1 MRLLATLLLLLLS
14 TTLYC
19 QIYEPSPCDCCGNK
33 ALKNL
38 TKGLKVDELYV
49 HACGIGKAHYLS
61 TSFLKPAGKAPVN
74 PTKDPNY
81 KPANDEDAVG
91 AEENFNINFDKWSC
105 KYAASMLSD
114 GDTKTAWVEGVEGY
128 GAGELVIAP
137 AIDLNSSVEIFAGYG
152 KSEALRLA
160 NSRPKN
166 INVHVIRLKT
176 KQGGASQCG
185 TQYENLI
192 KVVSRQV
199 LLQDVGGFQKLIIPP
214 FKREKYKS
222 ENQDWDYTYWLMIE
236 IVDVY
241 PGTKYKDTCISEI
254 RNFQQSP

>member
-1 MRLLATLLLLLLS
+1 MLLTAES
-14 TTLYC
+14 YC
-19 QIYEPSPCDCCGNK
+19 QIYEPSPCNCCGNA

-38 TKGLKVDELYV
+38 LKGLKVDELYV

-61 TSFLKPAGKAPVN
+61 TSFLKPGGKAPVN
-74 PTKDPNY
+74 PTKDPGY
-81 KPANDEDAVG
+81 KPANDEDAAA
-91 AEENFNINFDKWSC
+91 AEENFNVNFDKWSC
-105 KYAASMLSD
+105 MYSASMLSD

-128 GAGELVIAP
+128 GKGELVIAP
-137 AIDLNSSVEIFAGYG
+137 AIDLTIPAEIFTGYG

-160 NSRPKN
+160 NSRPK
-166 INVHVIRLKT
+166 IVLVHIIRLKP
-176 KQGGASQCG
+176 KSGGASQCG
-185 TQYENLI
+185 MQYENLI
-192 KVVSRQV
+192 KVASKQV
-199 LLQDVGGFQKLIIPP
+199 LLQDVSGFQKLPVP
-214 FKREKYKS
+214 AFKREKYKA